1 MITTRQKLTRYGG
14 SLAVV
19 LGVHALAIALALN
32 WTARPPIELPPQ
44 AMMVE
49 LAPVPPRHRLH
60 RRKSS
65 HRRSHRPRSRTA
77 DSETG

>member
-1 MITTRQKLTRYGG
+1 MITTRQKLTRYSG

-32 WTARPPIELPPQ
+32 WTSRPPIELPPQ

-49 LAPVPPRHRLH
+49 LAPVPAPPPPAPP
-60 RRKSS
+60 KVI
-65 HRRSHRPRSRTA
+65 T
-77 DSETG
+77 